1 MRLPVVAAVLAAG
14 VGLAAWPA
22 PAPAQVP
29 AQAPPQAQAPAQAQ
43 VQDTVGPELDSV
55 AVEGN
60 RRVARQSIVNT
71 AAIPL
76 HAPIGFRDIQRAI
89 KALYATTQFSDVQ
102 VLRELGPDSAEI
114 LVIAVK
120 ERALLVRAT
129 VRGVDKLSESSV
141 RDRIELPIGRPLD
154 AGQVVRAVQRID
166 SLYQSEGYYL
176 ADVKPEIIPQDSDH
190 VRVEFTVTEGRRI
203 AISAVRVEGAQG
215 LSART
220 VVAAM
225 KTRPEGFWWWQRG
238 EYDQDELRKDL
249 EERIPGVYGA
259 HGYVDFRVMRDTL
272 LVDRE
277 NGKAVLDISVD
288 EGQPYEIGTLSVEG
302 NHAFSTEQILA
313 LNPFTGSQAGLR
325 CLIHDCAGPSWF
337 DQTKWDAATDKL
349 RTQYANNGYIYAQV
363 EPKVERVPPPDS
375 TGTPVVNLKWT
386 VDEGRPA
393 IINKIE
399 FQGNDVTYDRV
410 IRDALFLIPGDVFDQ
425 SRLIRS
431 YQAISN
437 LGFFEQPLPF
447 PDTHKVNPDDP
458 YSDIDLIFK
467 VKEKH
472 TGSINFG
479 ASLGQGTGVGGF
491 LGLDEPNLFG
501 QGKKGHLQWQFG
513 GNLNDF
519 ELSYTD
525 PMLWESRI
533 SGTISLHDTRT
544 TYTIANLGTIATR
557 GATIQFG
564 LPLPNNRY
572 ARLFPSYTIEWERYS
587 GQAQALGGLTRC
599 AQCLRSTASL
609 SFMYDTRV
617 DLPFPTAGSMHTVT
631 VSTTGGLLGGS
642 AEFQRL
648 DLEAHWYAPLAQL
661 GGQGLTAGGVRFV
674 LGLTTKSGFVFG
686 NSAPFFQQLYS
697 MGGTQYGIPLR
708 GYDEFSITPTG
719 FNPLATSGATVSPNA
734 FGKSFFAATAEFGAR
749 FSQSVYAD
757 LFYDVGNVYATAAAF
772 NPTRLFRGAGIG
784 VSLVTPLGP
793 IGLDLGYG
801 FDKIDQFGNP
811 APGWKVHFKMGNVFQ

>member
-1 MRLPVVAAVLAAG
+1 LIRGAIVAAVLAVG
-14 VGLAAWPA
+14 VGLAARPA
-22 PAPAQVP
+22 RVRAQQP
-29 AQAPPQAQAPAQAQ
+29 EA
-43 VQDTVGPELDSV
+43 VGPKVDSV

-60 RRVARQSIVNT
+60 HRIARQSIVNT

-76 HAPIGFRDIQRAI
+76 HTAIGFRDLQRAI
-89 KALYATTQFSDVQ
+89 KALYGTSQFADVQ
-102 VLRELGPDSAEI
+102 ILREVGPDSAEI
-114 LVIAVK
+114 LVITVK
-120 ERALLVRAT
+120 ERPLLVRAT
-129 VRGVDKLSESSV
+129 VRGVDKLSEGSV

-154 AGQVVRAVQRID
+154 YGMVVRAVQRID

-176 ADVKPEIIPQDSDH
+176 AQVKPEIIPQDSEH
-190 VRVEFTVTEGRRI
+190 VRVDFTVTEGRRI
-203 AISAVRVEGAQG
+203 AISAVRVEGTHG
-215 LSART
+215 LSARQ
-220 VVAAM
+220 VVSAM
-225 KTRPEGFWWWQRG
+225 KTRPEGFWWFQGG

-249 EERIPGVYGA
+249 EERIPAAYGA
-259 HGYVDFRVMRDTL
+259 HGYVDFRVVHDTL

-277 NGKAVLDISVD
+277 NGKAVLDISVE
-288 EGQPYEIGTLSVEG
+288 EGRPYEIGTVTVEG

-313 LNPFTGSQAGLR
+313 LNPFAGSQSGLR
-325 CLIHDCAGPSWF
+325 CLLHNCSGPAWF
-337 DQTKWDAATDKL
+337 DQTKWDAATEKL
-349 RTQYANNGYIYAQV
+349 RTQYSNTGYIYAAV
-363 EPKVERVPPPDS
+363 DPRVERVVSPDS
-375 TGTPVVNLKWT
+375 NVAPVVNLKWL

-399 FQGNDVTYDRV
+399 FSGNDVTYDRV
-410 IRDALFLIPGDVFDQ
+410 IRDALFVIPGDVFAQ
-425 SRLIRS
+425 NRIIQS

-437 LGFFEQPLPF
+437 LGYFEQPLPF
-447 PDTHKVNPDDP
+447 PDTRKVNPEDP

-479 ASLGQGTGVGGF
+479 ASVGQGTGIGGF

-525 PMLWESRI
+525 PMLWESRV
-533 SGTISLHDTRT
+533 SGTVSVHDTRT

-557 GATIQFG
+557 GGTIQFG
-564 LPLPNNRY
+564 FPLPNNRY

-587 GQAQALGGLTRC
+587 GQAQQLGGLTRC
-599 AQCLRSTASL
+599 SECMRSTLSL
-609 SFMYDTRV
+609 AFMYDTRV
-617 DLPFPTAGSMHTVT
+617 DLPFPTAGSMHSVT
-631 VSTTGGLLGGS
+631 LSTTGGLLGGS
-642 AEFQRL
+642 AKFQRL
-648 DLEAHWYAPLAQL
+648 DLEGHWYAPVAQL
-661 GGQGLTAGGVRFV
+661 GGPGLTAGGVRLV
-674 LGLTTKSGFVFG
+674 LGLTAKSGFVFG

-708 GYDEFSITPTG
+708 GYDEFSITPQG
-719 FNPLATSGATVSPNA
+719 FNPLATSGAAVSQAA

-757 LFYDVGNVYATAAAF
+757 LFYDVGNVYATAGAF

-784 VSLVTPLGP
+784 IALVTPLGP

-801 FDKIDQFGNP
+801 FDKVDTSGQP
-811 APGWKVHFKMGNVFQ
+811 APGWKLHFKMGNVFQ

>member
-1 MRLPVVAAVLAAG
+1 MRLPVVAAVLAVG
-14 VGLAAWPA
+14 VGLVARPA
-22 PAPAQVP
+22 GARAQQP
-29 AQAPPQAQAPAQAQ
+29 EA
-43 VQDTVGPELDSV
+43 VGPKVDSV
-55 AVEGN
+55 AVDGN
-60 RRVARQSIVNT
+60 RRIARQSIVNT

-76 HAPIGFRDIQRAI
+76 HAAIGFRDLQRAI
-89 KALYATTQFSDVQ
+89 KALYGTAQFDDVRI
-102 VLRELGPDSAEI
+102 LREVGPDSAEI

-120 ERALLVRAT
+120 ERPLLVRAT

-141 RDRIELPIGRPLD
+141 RDRIEMPIGRPLD
-154 AGQVVRAVQRID
+154 YGMVVRAVQRID

-176 ADVKPEIIPQDSDH
+176 AQVKPEVITQDSDH
-190 VRVEFTVTEGRRI
+190 VRVDFTVDEGRRI
-203 AISAVRVEGAQG
+203 AISAVRVEGAEG
-215 LSART
+215 LAARQI
-220 VVAAM
+220 VAAM
-225 KTRPEGFWWWQRG
+225 KTRPEGFWWFQRG
-238 EYDQDELRKDL
+238 EYDQDELRKDI

-259 HGYVDFRVMRDTL
+259 HGYVDFRVVHDTL

-277 NGKAVLDISVD
+277 NGKAVLDITVE
-288 EGQPYEIGTLSVEG
+288 EGRPYEIGTVTVEG
-302 NHAFSTEQILA
+302 NHAFSTDQL
-313 LNPFTGSQAGLR
+313 LSFNPFVGGQSGLG
-325 CLIHDCAGPSWF
+325 CLLHSCGGPSWF
-337 DQTKWDAATDKL
+337 DQTRWDAATEKI
-349 RTQYANNGYIYAQV
+349 RTQYSNYGYIYAQV
-363 EPKVERVPPPDS
+363 EPKVDRVIPEDS
-375 TGTPVVNLKWT
+375 TQPPVVNLKWQ

-399 FQGNDVTYDRV
+399 FTGNDVTYDRV
-410 IRDALFLIPGDVFDQ
+410 IRDALFVIPGDVFAQ
-425 SRLIRS
+425 NRIIQS

-437 LGFFEQPLPF
+437 LGYFEQPLPF

-479 ASLGQGTGVGGF
+479 ASVGQGTGVGGF

-525 PMLWESRI
+525 PMLWETRV
-533 SGTISLHDTRT
+533 SGTVSVHDTRT
-544 TYTIANLGTIATR
+544 TYTIANLGTISTR

-564 LPLPNNRY
+564 VPLPHNRY

-587 GQAQALGGLTRC
+587 GQAQQLGGLTRC
-599 AQCLRSTASL
+599 SQCMRSTLSL

-617 DLPFPTAGSMHTVT
+617 DLPFPTAGSMHTIT
-631 VSTTGGLLGGS
+631 FATTGGALGGS

-648 DLEAHWYAPLAQL
+648 DLEGHWYAPVAQT
-661 GGQGLTAGGVRFV
+661 GGSGLTAGGIHFT
-674 LGLTTKSGFVFG
+674 LGLTTKAGFVFG

-708 GYDEFSITPTG
+708 GYDEFSVTPQG
-719 FNPLATSGATVSPNA
+719 FNPLATSGATVSQGA
-734 FGKSFFAATAEFGAR
+734 FGKSFFAATMEFGAR

-784 VSLVTPLGP
+784 VALVTPLGP

-801 FDKIDQFGNP
+801 FDKVDSSGNP